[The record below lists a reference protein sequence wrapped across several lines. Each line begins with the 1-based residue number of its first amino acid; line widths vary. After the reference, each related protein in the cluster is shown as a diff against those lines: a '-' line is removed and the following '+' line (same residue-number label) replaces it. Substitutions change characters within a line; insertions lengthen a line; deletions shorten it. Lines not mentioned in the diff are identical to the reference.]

1 VEPDDAELIS
11 RTLVER
17 DPRAFDQ
24 LVLRYQSPVRS
35 LLRRLTGGN
44 EALADDLGQETFL
57 IAWRKLGNFRNESRF
72 STWLHQI
79 AYRTF
84 LAHTRSRRDHEP
96 LDDHSNPGS
105 VDSTARGSD
114 FQHDLEIAMLKL
126 SESERAVVTLCLGSS
141 LTHDEAANV
150 LQLPIG
156 TVKTHL
162 LRGREKLRTQL
173 AEWNS

>member
-1 VEPDDAELIS
+1 MLI
-11 RTLVER
+11 
-17 DPRAFDQ
+17 
-24 LVLRYQSPVRS
+24 VRS
-35 LLRRLTGGN
+35 RLYGRTW
-44 EALADDLGQETFL
+44 ARAASDLACREHGE
-57 IAWRKLGNFRNESRF
+57 RE
-72 STWLHQI
+72 
-79 AYRTF
+79 RTASVPR
-84 LAHTRSRRDHEP
+84 AHTRSRRDHEP
-96 LDDHSNPGS
+96 LDDNANPGS

-162 LRGREKLRTQL
+162 LRGREKLRNLL
-173 AEWNS
+173 AEWKS